1 MGMLVKY
8 LTIYLMN
15 CILWGTRNI
24 RRTFN
29 FLGEPDA
36 QCTTATLTKTVPT
49 TVFMFKLQFQY
60 CIRVYFITSFPCPE
74 NKKSQNKWLVI
85 FIIILC
91 LFATVE
97 PLYVVDVELCG
108 CRAPSVIL
116 MLYCHLVEQKRT
128 AISH

>member
-36 QCTTATLTKTVPT
+36 QCTAATLTKTVPT
-49 TVFMFKLQFQY
+49 IRYSCLNCSFNTVY
-60 CIRVYFITSFPCPE
+60 VFI
-74 NKKSQNKWLVI
+74 L
-85 FIIILC
+85 
-91 LFATVE
+91 
-97 PLYVVDVELCG
+97 
-108 CRAPSVIL
+108 
-116 MLYCHLVEQKRT
+116 
-128 AISH
+128 